1 MTAGEPHDT
10 APPAK
15 EIEPP
20 PMWDGPLF
28 HGKVIDPH
36 PNPPVV
42 YSRRDG
48 GATSFGYRG
57 RLMMTCLV
65 APFALAGLALSFV
78 GGPFGIVFGP
88 VTLVVS
94 GVLLR
99 SIWKR
104 SRVE

>member
-1 MTAGEPHDT
+1 
-10 APPAK
+10 
-15 EIEPP
+15 
-20 PMWDGPLF
+20 MWDGPLF
-28 HGKVIDPH
+28 HGKVIDPN
-36 PNPPVV
+36 PNPPVA

-48 GATSFGYRG
+48 GPTSFGYRG
-57 RLMMTCLV
+57 RLVMTCLV
-65 APFALAGLALSFV
+65 APFALGGLALSFA

-104 SRVE
+104 ARVE